1 MFGKVDRE
9 IKSRQLKLQQIQD
22 SIHTVEDVRQEKELR
37 LELEYLMDKEEI
49 IWAQKA
55 RSNWITQGDRNSKYF
70 QTLVK
75 QRRARNRILQLRK
88 ADGNLT
94 EDLSEI
100 ESMFLDHF
108 KDQFKENDTKSLP
121 QLMEELASLPI
132 PKIDHHQKEELER
145 PMTNAKIEWV
155 VQQLGLH
162 KALGPNGIPAFFHQ
176 YFWSIVRQDIIS
188 STHAFFH

>member
-1 MFGKVDRE
+1 MIWNKLVFGKVDRE
-9 IKSRQLKLQQIQD
+9 IKDRQLKLQQIQD

-49 IWAQKA
+49 IWTQKA
-55 RSNWITQGDRNSKYF
+55 RSNWITQGDRNTKYF

-88 ADGNLT
+88 TNGNLT

-100 ESMFLDHF
+100 ESMLLDHF

-121 QLMEELASLPI
+121 QLIKELASLLI
-132 PKIDHHQKEELER
+132 SKIDHHKKEELER
-145 PMTNAKIEWV
+145 PVTDVEIEWAV
-155 VQQLGLH
+155 H
-162 KALGPNGIPAFFHQ
+162 
-176 YFWSIVRQDIIS
+176 
-188 STHAFFH
+188 

>member
-37 LELEYLMDKEEI
+37 LELEYLMEKEEI

-75 QRRARNRILQLRK
+75 QRRARNRILQL
-88 ADGNLT
+88 
-94 EDLSEI
+94 
-100 ESMFLDHF
+100 
-108 KDQFKENDTKSLP
+108 
-121 QLMEELASLPI
+121 
-132 PKIDHHQKEELER
+132 
-145 PMTNAKIEWV
+145 
-155 VQQLGLH
+155 
-162 KALGPNGIPAFFHQ
+162 
-176 YFWSIVRQDIIS
+176 
-188 STHAFFH
+188 

>member
-100 ESMFLDHF
+100 ESMFLDNF

-176 YFWSIVRQDIIS
+176 YF
-188 STHAFFH
+188 

>member
-9 IKSRQLKLQQIQD
+9 IKNRQLKLQQIQD

-75 QRRARNRILQLRK
+75 QRRAQNRILQLRK

-108 KDQFKENDTKSLP
+108 KD
-121 QLMEELASLPI
+121 
-132 PKIDHHQKEELER
+132 
-145 PMTNAKIEWV
+145 
-155 VQQLGLH
+155 
-162 KALGPNGIPAFFHQ
+162 
-176 YFWSIVRQDIIS
+176 
-188 STHAFFH
+188 

>member
-1 MFGKVDRE
+1 M
-9 IKSRQLKLQQIQD
+9 QLKLQQIQD

-37 LELEYLMDKEEI
+37 LELEYLMEKEEI

-155 VQQLGLH
+155 VHQFGPH
-162 KALGPNGIPAFFHQ
+162 KALGPDGIPAFFHQ

>member
-1 MFGKVDRE
+1 M
-9 IKSRQLKLQQIQD
+9 
-22 SIHTVEDVRQEKELR
+22 
-37 LELEYLMDKEEI
+37 
-49 IWAQKA
+49 
-55 RSNWITQGDRNSKYF
+55 
-70 QTLVK
+70 VK
-75 QRRARNRILQLRK
+75 QRRAQNRILQLRK

-155 VQQLGLH
+155 VHQLGPH
-162 KALGPNGIPAFFHQ
+162 KALGPDGIPAFFHQ